1 MTDSRIREFVS
12 EQRELLDLELQAET
26 DEDILA
32 TTAAT
37 EGGKQAQNNEERPS
51 HILGNLEASDLSV
64 GLYGRTVVQ
73 LQVWSEKSLEKEP
86 TLLPAHRFTVGDE
99 VEIRSKRKHKDYPSG
114 VVSAVADAFL
124 SVALFQKKQQ
134 QHKGKPKPN
143 VSVNNDD
150 DNDDDEDSDGFGVP
164 PLSVVSKSSVEVH
177 KKMLRALDVLEKQGT
192 GHPIAGRIVEKM
204 FRAEPSDD
212 PISAIQ
218 PTISEPFNPRLDQSQ
233 LDAISFALQD
243 DRPVALIHGPPGTGE
258 CNETYRR
265 DTNTCFQRGFI
276 S

>member
-99 VEIRSKRKHKDYPSG
+99 VEIRSKRKHLAGHKDYPSG
-114 VVSAVADAFL
+114 VVSAVADTFL
-124 SVALFQKKQQ
+124 SVALFQQKQQ
-134 QHKGKPKPN
+134 QHKGKPKP
-143 VSVNNDD
+143 
-150 DNDDDEDSDGFGVP
+150 
-164 PLSVVSKSSVEVH
+164 K
-177 KKMLRALDVLEKQGT
+177 
-192 GHPIAGRIVEKM
+192 
-204 FRAEPSDD
+204 
-212 PISAIQ
+212 
-218 PTISEPFNPRLDQSQ
+218 
-233 LDAISFALQD
+233 
-243 DRPVALIHGPPGTGE
+243 
-258 CNETYRR
+258 
-265 DTNTCFQRGFI
+265 
-276 S
+276 